1 MLLLDTNIVIE
12 FWKQNPA
19 IRANLMVFQP
29 EDLFISVVTEAELLA
44 GARDKPD
51 LRTIQRDLELL
62 NILPLEPT
70 IGKRAIELLTAH
82 TLSQRLK
89 LADALIAATAL
100 YHGLPLYTLNRKDF
114 RYLAGL
120 QLHEPA

>member
-70 IGKRAIELLTAH
+70 IGERAIELLTAH

-100 YHGLPLYTLNRKDF
+100 HHGLPLYTLNRKDF

>member
-1 MLLLDTNIVIE
+1 
-12 FWKQNPA
+12 
-19 IRANLMVFQP
+19 MVFQP

-100 YHGLPLYTLNRKDF
+100 HHGRPLYTLNRKDF